1 MIPFPKQEEKLF
13 IFPKQEEMIE
23 KKKRILEQR
32 KIESAKSNRLSFPS

>member
-23 KKKRILEQR
+23 KKKNFRTKKNRKR
-32 KIESAKSNRLSFPS
+32 KIK